1 MKPSK
6 NFYQWDINQKF
17 TECDGRFVDFI
28 INEKVVYRVDI
39 VNGEC
44 IIPDE
49 FLQKSGYHTVYECMS
64 DYTIQNHMF
73 PVHPREKPPGYVYT
87 PTEKLTFEGLVQK
100 VNDTVAD
107 IIHRADTGEF
117 DGYTPVK
124 GEDYFTEAE
133 KNEMVQSV
141 SSGAVGE
148 FREVVNSATSDFN
161 KNSSAKT
168 NEYNTNAE
176 KKLSTYNSNDAEKLK
191 AYNDNHT
198 EKMTAYDTNDAE
210 KLSTYNSNAE
220 QKLEAYNQN
229 HTAKVAEYNQNAE
242 TKTAE
247 FDANAAAL
255 QTEVDRLRGECDKLA
270 AEKAN
275 IDGYYE
281 EMTVGDAEQLVATQ
295 FVEDNEPYLFRS
307 TGGSS
312 DVGNRAYLDKIV
324 GGTVAWNQHVNG
336 YDTVDITHATSGGVV
351 TITPTSSSNMFI
363 AKENRDNISVVNG
376 HKYLA
381 TVEIKSDGEHNV
393 GFQNYLIGGVEKT
406 NSATWTQLSII
417 VNATSTGRVYFQLYS
432 TSNTVYQIKDGSF
445 NVIDLTQM
453 FGSTIAD
460 YIYSLEQS
468 QAGAGVA
475 WFKKLFPKDY
485 YPYNT
490 GELLSVGGLQS
501 HDTVGF
507 NQWDEEWEVGVFD
520 NNGEPYGAAT
530 NAIRSKTFCKCV
542 PNTAYYCRSS
552 KTGSEYYIQM
562 FYYDAN
568 KNFISMAYGN
578 NRTFTTPQNAH
589 YFKICT
595 QTSSYIYGGTY
606 LNDICI
612 NLSNPSRNGEYEP
625 YKKHS
630 YPLDSSLTL
639 RGIPKLDAS
648 DNIYYDGDEYTS
660 DGEVKRKYGV
670 VDLGTLDWSTN
681 GGEANRF
688 RAEPSPAFASP
699 TTYND
704 RLTGFICSKYP
715 PSTNYSLSD
724 IDNECMV
731 RYGGEIFVRD
741 SAYTDAA
748 TFKAAMSGVML
759 VYELATPT
767 TETAEPFQHIQI
779 VDDFGTEEFASTGIV
794 PVGHNTRYPANLR
807 DKLQHLPSLA
817 SADGTYMIQQSGNQ
831 MSLIH
836 MPAVFPDA
844 PTEDGTYTLK
854 TVVTGGTPTY
864 VWEGVNAESGGK

>member
-198 EKMTAYDTNDAE
+198 EKMTAYDTNDAD
-210 KLSTYNSNAE
+210 KLSTYNRNAAE
-220 QKLEAYNQN
+220 KMEAYNQN

-295 FVEDNEPYLFRS
+295 FVEDNKPYLFRS

-324 GGTVAWNQHVNG
+324 GGTVVWNQLYDRTKPTEGENNG
-336 YDTVDITHATSGGVV
+336 ITFSHQ
-351 TITPTSSSNMFI
+351 
-363 AKENRDNISVVNG
+363 E
-376 HKYLA
+376 
-381 TVEIKSDGEHNV
+381 
-393 GFQNYLIGGVEKT
+393 
-406 NSATWTQLSII
+406 
-417 VNATSTGRVYFQLYS
+417 
-432 TSNTVYQIKDGSF
+432 DGSF
-445 NVIDLTQM
+445 VATGKNIDGTMSYVYKNVDVTAGHIYFSKSIKPGDVGKSYLAGITIGSNAYDRGNGAIATASKTGIASFVVQMFENGAEAKNEVAHPRLFDLTLM
-453 FGSTIAD
+453 FGAGNEPTA
-460 YIYSLEQS
+460 EQ
-468 QAGAGVA
+468 
-475 WFKKLFPKDY
+475 FERMFPKDY

-490 GELLSVGGLQS
+490 GELISVEGLQS
-501 HDTVGF
+501 HDMVGF
-507 NQWDEEWEVGVFD
+507 NQWDEALESGGLNTETGLPFNEAYWLRTKNFI
-520 NNGEPYGAAT
+520 PIFPSTTYYYKIPTRAIYG
-530 NAIRSKTFCKCV
+530 RLYF
-542 PNTAYYCRSS
+542 
-552 KTGSEYYIQM
+552 
-562 FYYDAN
+562 YDAD
-568 KNFISMAYGN
+568 KNFISYNGSSAVVN
-578 NRTFTTPQNAH
+578 AIFKTPQNA
-589 YFKICT
+589 YYMKFILTKAD
-595 QTSSYIYGGTY
+595 YGTTY
-606 LNDICI
+606 KHDICI
-612 NLSNPSRNGEYEP
+612 NLSSPSRNGEYEP

-639 RGIPKLDAS
+639 RGIPKLDVS
-648 DNIYYDGDEYTS
+648 NNLYYDGDEYES
-660 DGEVKRKYGV
+660 DGTVKRKYAEYTFTGSENWKWYEDSNQSLSFWHCSPLRYDGKKSDDYFCSNGIRATV
-670 VDLGTLDWSTN
+670 VNNNQVRIYVMYNSQISSSTN
-681 GGEANRF
+681 MNTLF
-688 RAEPSPAFASP
+688 
-699 TTYND
+699 T
-704 RLTGFICSKYP
+704 
-715 PSTNYSLSD
+715 
-724 IDNECMV
+724 
-731 RYGGEIFVRD
+731 
-741 SAYTDAA
+741 
-748 TFKAAMSGVML
+748 SGTKL
-759 VYELATPT
+759 LYELATPT

-779 VDDFGTEEFASTGIV
+779 VDDFGTEEFLSTGIV

-817 SADGTYMIQQSGNQ
+817 SADGTYLIQQSGKQ
-831 MSLIH
+831 MSLVH

-854 TVVTGGTPTY
+854 TVVTGGVTTLQW
-864 VWEGVNAESGGK
+864 VAE